1 MFSFNVFNQMHN
13 IINQNEW
20 PELNEGDPLADA
32 VIADWI
38 KASPE
43 GKNWLLEGM
52 RNGAHSI
59 PQAPA
64 SYHALL
70 TQTEAFLRAASLLD
84 LAPMPYLYA
93 SPMWISVSMGP
104 GALLH
109 TYTDPNIA
117 NILVKSGKLVNEAAS
132 RRLSETQLW
141 LLQLLQADA
150 WQIGGTGYVHTLQVR
165 LIHAKVRAS
174 MRKKT
179 PHHNV
184 SPPIDQRQMVHTWL
198 GFAIVSPSALER
210 LGIEWTAEEKTHVAA
225 LWQIVGKL
233 LGIPSRIMT
242 ELAGDG
248 CAEHWLKSF
257 NRAPS
262 YPDENARVLT
272 RSMLE
277 ALGQRMSV
285 AMKLPK
291 DIAIALMHGFARHI
305 QGDALADAFGASDAS
320 LSALIPTYVDA
331 NRYHMQKLRQDESY
345 RQSFM
350 AQSSKQI
357 HAICAQIDGSAA
369 YQQN

>member
-1 MFSFNVFNQMHN
+1 MNNA
-13 IINQNEW
+13 INQNEW

-43 GKNWLLEGM
+43 EKNWLDQGI

-70 TQTEAFLRAASLLD
+70 TQAENFLRAASFLD
-84 LAPMPYLYA
+84 LAPTPYLYA

-109 TYTDPNIA
+109 TYTDPKIA
-117 NILVKSGKLVNEAAS
+117 NTLVLSGKLVNEAAS

-141 LLQLLQADA
+141 ILKLLQADA
-150 WQIGGTGYVHTLQVR
+150 WKIGGAGYVHTLQVR

-174 MRKKT
+174 MKKNNQSQ
-179 PHHNV
+179 NV
-184 SPPIDQRQMVHTWL
+184 NPSIDQRQMVRTWL
-198 GFAIVSPSALER
+198 GFAVVAPHALER
-210 LGIEWTAEEKTHVAA
+210 LGFEWTSEEKIHVAA
-225 LWQIVGKL
+225 LWQIVGQL

-242 ELAGDG
+242 ELAREG
-248 CAEHWLKSF
+248 CPEKWLKSF
-257 NRAPS
+257 DQDTP

-277 ALGQRMSV
+277 ALSQRMSL

-291 DIAIALMHGFARHI
+291 NITISLMHAFTRHI
-305 QGDALADAFGASDAS
+305 HGDVLADASGASDAS

-331 NRYHMQKLRQDESY
+331 NRYHMQRLRQDEIY
-345 RQSFM
+345 RQSVIT
-350 AQSSKQI
+350 QSTIQMNS
-357 HAICAQIDGSAA
+357 ICAQIDGSAA

>member
-1 MFSFNVFNQMHN
+1 MLSFNVFNHMNN

-20 PELNEGDPLADA
+20 PELNEGDPLADN

-43 GKNWLLEGM
+43 EKNWLIEGM

-70 TQTEAFLRAASLLD
+70 TQAEEFLRAASFLD
-84 LAPMPYLYA
+84 LAPTPYLYA

-117 NILVKSGKLVNEAAS
+117 RTLIQSGKLVNEAAS

-141 LLQLLQADA
+141 LLKLLQVGA
-150 WQIGGTGYVHTLQVR
+150 WQIGGAGYVHTLQVR

-174 MRKKT
+174 MKKKA

-184 SPPIDQRQMVHTWL
+184 NPPIDQRQMVHTWL
-198 GFAIVSPSALER
+198 GFAMVSPRALEC

-242 ELAGDG
+242 ELARDG
-248 CAEHWLKSF
+248 CAGNWLKSF
-257 NRAPS
+257 NLDPP
-262 YPDENARVLT
+262 YPEENAKLLT

-305 QGDALADAFGASDAS
+305 HGDALADAFGASDAS
-320 LSALIPTYVDA
+320 LSPLIPTYVDA
-331 NRYHMQKLRQDESY
+331 NRYHMQRLRNDESY

-350 AQSSKQI
+350 TQSSMQI
-357 HAICAQIDGSAA
+357 NSICAQIDGSAA